1 MYEIGS
7 AMSFFAVKNYAD
19 EFLSALDK
27 DFNNHVSETNEED
40 ESVAATADDIIESTG
55 DFMLKELSKNLKGY
69 DLEEFVADLLRAMGY
84 RTTVSPHGRD
94 SGIDIIQ
101 KMLRNIWIIHL
112 LSVVSTVKSW
122 SI

>member
-1 MYEIGS
+1 M
-7 AMSFFAVKNYAD
+7 
-19 EFLSALDK
+19 DK

-84 RTTVSPHGRD
+84 RTTVSPHGGD

-112 LSVVSTVKSW
+112 LSVVLMEQNW